1 MNNVVDGIITIDEE
15 GIIHSYNR
23 AAEELFGYKIE
34 EALGQNIDTLM
45 AGSNGAQSRE
55 YFKNLLQSKKSAA
68 LGLRRMVS
76 ARKKDGTIFS
86 AELAVRETEIGN
98 QRMFTGVIRSLTER
112 MEIEQELMQI
122 LEPMAKS

>member
-1 MNNVVDGIITIDEE
+1 
-15 GIIHSYNR
+15 
-23 AAEELFGYKIE
+23 
-34 EALGQNIDTLM
+34 M